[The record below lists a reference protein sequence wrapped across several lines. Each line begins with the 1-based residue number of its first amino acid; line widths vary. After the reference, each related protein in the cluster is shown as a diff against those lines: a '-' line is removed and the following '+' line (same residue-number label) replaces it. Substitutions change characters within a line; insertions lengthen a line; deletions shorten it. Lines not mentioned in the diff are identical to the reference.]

1 MLTISRHEPLTIA
14 DQALVGLLS
23 CADGGANRSGW
34 SAQYRQDARDNI
46 RSRVL
51 IDTTGEL
58 LPTQPLD

>member
-14 DQALVGLLS
+14 EQALVGLLS

-34 SAQYRQDARDNI
+34 SAQQRQDARDEI

-58 LPTQPLD
+58 LPTQTLD